1 VKRIGRR
8 RLTLGAIAAFPVL
21 IAVAWFGDLASA
33 IPFDVHENGGGEP
46 LLQSPAVALAL
57 VERALVPYG
66 GLPHDA
72 QLTGS
77 ASEQASAT
85 LPSAATAPGTGT
97 SFDFTFQPRDAL
109 LWKDRILAQVEAV
122 TQQTCADG
130 GTLPLRYG
138 ARPEMPRTCGRYT
151 LTFPLHVTWLKRAWR
166 PWIVRRVGRWAGRA
180 FAPAVAAPASVT
192 TTCPRPPDVGALR
205 RIVAAADGPD
215 VAMSQIF
222 DSEHTEPLWTRA
234 AQQPGATI
242 ARWDPPYPT
251 LPLRPPAEIVAA
263 VVVDAP
269 RLGIAVRFARPIEMG
284 RPGLIGPSVL
294 TFSTTDEEPVCGL
307 SEPAAPDP
315 PLTRAAPAWDSVV
328 AAVLQRSKAEVHW
341 RTSWHRAPM
350 AGRVVAV
357 NRHAGA
363 VSTID
368 VETTQPADGR
378 WHARFTVDE
387 RVPEI
392 REAEFVRAGG

>member
-1 VKRIGRR
+1 VKSIERR

-21 IAVAWFGDLASA
+21 VAVAWFGDFASA
-33 IPFDVHENGGGEP
+33 IPLDVYENGGGEP

-77 ASEQASAT
+77 ASEQATAV
-85 LPSAATAPGTGT
+85 LPSRASAPGSGT

-122 TQQTCADG
+122 TQQTCADAG
-130 GTLPLRYG
+130 ALPPRYR
-138 ARPEMPRTCGRYT
+138 ARPGMARTCRRYA
-151 LTFPLHVTWLKRAWR
+151 LTFPLHVTWLKREWR
-166 PWIVRRVGRWAGRA
+166 PWIVRRVARLTGRA

-192 TTCPRPPDVGALR
+192 TTCSRPPDVGALR
-205 RIVAAADGPD
+205 RIVAALTGPD

-222 DSEHTEPLWTRA
+222 DREHTEPLWTRA

-242 ARWDPPYPT
+242 ARWNPPYPT
-251 LPLRPPAEIVAA
+251 VPFRPPAEIVAA

-269 RLGIAVRFARPIEMG
+269 RLGIAVRFAAPIA
-284 RPGLIGPSVL
+284 RPGRIGPSVL
-294 TFSTTDEEPVCGL
+294 TFSTTDEEPVCGVP
-307 SEPAAPDP
+307 EPAPEP
-315 PLTRAAPAWDSVV
+315 HLTRAAPAWDSIV
-328 AAVLQRSKAEVHW
+328 AIVRRRAEAEVHW
-341 RTSWHRAPM
+341 RTSWHRAPLVS
-350 AGRVVAV
+350 RVVAIE
-357 NRHAGA
+357 RHPGA

-378 WHARFTVDE
+378 WRARFTVDE
-387 RVPEI
+387 HVPEI
-392 REAEFVRAGG
+392 REAEFVQTGT